1 MTTILLLNIQFRA
14 SHKKKKKN
22 TTHQVRLERVL
33 STELSCV
40 LPEGFRSVILLV
52 HQCIHQPGSPPHPQC
67 SEFLL
72 RFHCV
77 SIIDFL
83 LGHMTELHL

>member
-1 MTTILLLNIQFRA
+1 MTSILLLNIQFRA

-22 TTHQVRLERVL
+22 QVRLERVL

-40 LPEGFRSVILLV
+40 LPEGFRNVILLV
-52 HQCIHQPGSPPHPQC
+52 HQCIHQPGSSPRPQC
-67 SEFLL
+67 SELLL